1 MKYMGGKTRV
11 APQICAVMRAHSK
24 GATNYVEPFVGGGS
38 VAALMAPEFGTVHL
52 SDANESLALFWQ
64 AVLGGWKPP
73 GHITKAEWALLK
85 ADPRPSAMKALAG
98 FAASFGGKWFAG
110 YASSPGRN
118 YVAGSVREA
127 VKHASR
133 FRHATVEHLDYLDAG
148 QYVGPG
154 TVVYCDPPY
163 EGTTGYG
170 AVGSFN
176 SDQFWDT
183 MREWTGRGAKV
194 FVSEYTA
201 PEDFTSVWRLKVQVS
216 LAADSNKDVGAEQLF
231 TYRGGTVG

>member
-11 APQICAVMRAHSK
+11 APQIAAVMRAHRK
-24 GATNYVEPFVGGGS
+24 GAENYVEPFLGGGS
-38 VAALMAPEFGTVHL
+38 VAALMAPEFKTVHL
-52 SDANESLALFWQ
+52 SDANESLVLLWQ
-64 AVLGGWKPP
+64 EVLNGWKPP
-73 GHITKAEWALLK
+73 GHITKDQWRALK
-85 ADPRPSAMKALAG
+85 DDPKPSGLKALAG

-118 YVAGSVREA
+118 YVAGSVREL
-127 VKHASR
+127 VKHASK
-133 FRHATVEHLDYLDAG
+133 FRHATVRHLDYLQAG
-148 QYVGPG
+148 QFVGPG

-176 SDQFWDT
+176 SAQFWNT
-183 MREWTGRGAKV
+183 MREWSARGATV

-201 PEDFTSVWRLKVQVS
+201 PPDFVPVWRLKVQVS
-216 LAADSNKDVGAEQLF
+216 LAKDGNTDVGTEQLF
-231 TYRGGTVG
+231 TYRGGTNG